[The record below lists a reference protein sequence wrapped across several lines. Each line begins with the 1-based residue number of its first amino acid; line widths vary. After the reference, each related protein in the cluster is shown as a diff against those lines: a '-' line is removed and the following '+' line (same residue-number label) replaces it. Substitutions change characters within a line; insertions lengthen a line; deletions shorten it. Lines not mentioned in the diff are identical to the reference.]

1 MNFLALALA
10 GWAAAAGSVQHVRV
24 LDQAGKPLAGAV
36 VFVSNPPAP
45 PERAGTFVMD
55 QVDTE
60 FKPHLLVVPAG
71 SSVRFPNKDKIQHH
85 LYSFSGAKPFELPLY
100 SGEPAAPLVFD
111 KPGLV
116 KLGCNI
122 HDWMLAFILV
132 IPTESFVITDA
143 QGRGE
148 LAAPPGAELSVFH
161 ERAKAT
167 IASTRRAAVEGPE
180 IVWKLPSRAAGRAGK
195 PSGY

>member
-1 MNFLALALA
+1 MTLALALA
-10 GWAAAAGSVQHVRV
+10 SLAAAGSVQQVRV
-24 LDQAGKPLAGAV
+24 LDQSGKPLVGAV
-36 VFVSNPPAP
+36 VFISSPSAL
-45 PERAGTFVMD
+45 PERAGSFVLD

-60 FKPHLLVVPAG
+60 FVPHLLVVPAG
-71 SSVRFPNKDKIQHH
+71 SSVRFPNKDNIQHH
-85 LYSFSGAKPFELPLY
+85 LYSFSSAKPFELPLY
-100 SGEPAAPLVFD
+100 RGEPAAPLVFE

-122 HDWMLAFILV
+122 HDWMLGFILV
-132 IPTESFVITDA
+132 IPTESFVVTDA

-148 LAAPPGAELSVFH
+148 LAAPPGAELAVFH

-167 IASTRRAAVEGPE
+167 IASTRRAAAESPE